1 MKKVSLFLIIA
12 LSLSSCL
19 GSFERQFGDT
29 DGSMSFYGYV
39 LDSLTQKPIK
49 ATVQI
54 TNGELV
60 KKEVVL
66 TPADYYEDYTS
77 DYYDYYEAQFS
88 LYLSVE
94 ELQELDESYYLL
106 IKGDGFEKKGR
117 LLGFGHSSYDYGT
130 IYVNTSYYNDPYLGS
145 FQHAG
150 YDYIVYTG
158 ISGSMTQEQASSTCS
173 NLTYTG
179 YSNWYLPDE
188 YELNTLFVFR
198 ESLGIDGY
206 GGFWSS
212 SMGNTSSKGVVQ
224 YFSSGSQSS
233 EYSSSTYQVLCIRSK

>member
-54 TNGELV
+54 TNGKLV
-60 KKEVVL
+60 KEEVVL
-66 TPADYYEDYTS
+66 TPADYYLEDYTS
-77 DYYDYYEAQFS
+77 YYYEAQFY

-130 IYVNTSYYNDPYLGS
+130 IYVNTSYDDDPYLGS

-158 ISGSMTQEQASSTCS
+158 ISGSMNQEQASSTCS
-173 NLTYTG
+173 NLTYNG
-179 YSNWYLPDE
+179 YSNWYLPDKD
-188 YELNTLFVFR
+188 ELNTLFVFR
-198 ESLGIDGY
+198 ESLGIGY

-212 SMGNTSSKGVVQ
+212 SMDYSNYSKGVVQ
-224 YFSSGSQSS
+224 SFSGGSQRS
-233 EYSSSTYQVLCIRSK
+233 ENSSSTYQVLCIRSK